1 MNNNRGER
9 IQEAVREVAA
19 EFLAKEAGPQSLITV
34 TRVALSNDTRSAR
47 VFITVLPESAEEAAL
62 AFIQRNRRELGEFF
76 RTRVRGAF
84 PPHFEF
90 LLDRGE
96 KNRQRLDEL
105 SS

>member
-1 MNNNRGER
+1 MNGNRGER
-9 IQEAVREVAA
+9 IQEAVREIAA
-19 EFLAKEAGPQSLITV
+19 EFIAKEAGPQSLITV
-34 TRVALSNDTRSAR
+34 TRVMLSNDAKQATI
-47 VFITVLPESAEEAAL
+47 FITVLPDSAEDVAL
-62 AFIQRNRRELGEFF
+62 AFVQRNRRELAEFF

-90 LLDRGE
+90 VLDRGE

>member
-1 MNNNRGER
+1 MNGNRGEK
-9 IQEAVREVAA
+9 IQEAVREAAA

-34 TRVALSNDTRSAR
+34 TRVMLSSDAR
-47 VFITVLPESAEEAAL
+47 QATVFITVLPESAEGAAI
-62 AFIQRNRRELGEFF
+62 AFAQRNRRELAEFF

-90 LLDRGE
+90 VLDRGE

-105 SS
+105 TN

>member
-1 MNNNRGER
+1 MNGNRGEK

-19 EFLAKEAGPQSLITV
+19 EYLAREAGPQSLITV
-34 TRVALSNDTRSAR
+34 TRVALSNDARDAR

-62 AFIQRNRRELGEFF
+62 AFIQRNRRDLAEFF
-76 RTRVRGAF
+76 RKRVRGAF

-90 LLDRGE
+90 LIDRGE